1 MISPPYIVPRAHIA
15 TRRRERGGRA
25 ARAGHWRRRRRGQT
39 TRDGTGRGA
48 IQSGAR
54 GTAVAG
60 PSAVGES
67 DWREPKDRTFGS
79 RFGEEE
85 ESDELGREREGRELT
100 SIFG

>member
-15 TRRRERGGRA
+15 TRR
-25 ARAGHWRRRRRGQT
+25 
-39 TRDGTGRGA
+39 RDGTGRGA